1 MNTNDMSMID
11 GEPDTSRGVRPV
23 PREGVGNLP
32 PGSGKAPL
40 PYPTICIVEGYGIPS
55 QSRSYSTFAAHIK
68 SSFILI
74 HDQDNNT

>member
-32 PGSGKAPL
+32 PHGGKAPL
-40 PYPTICIVEGYGIPS
+40 PYPTIC
-55 QSRSYSTFAAHIK
+55 
-68 SSFILI
+68 SSP
-74 HDQDNNT
+74 TPPGPCWPTASSWSC

>member
-32 PGSGKAPL
+32 PGAARRL
-40 PYPTICIVEGYGIPS
+40 CPTQRFIAI
-55 QSRSYSTFAAHIK
+55 SYSPDYAG
-68 SSFILI
+68 
-74 HDQDNNT
+74 QQ